1 MSYSVLTNTGFQD
14 VSGIRKSEHQYY
26 YKIKT
31 LSGLELSCTEDHI
44 FETLN
49 GPITAKMVT
58 KNDELIISS
67 GNDFIKSK
75 RKINKPFIAY
85 DLVDVENGSL
95 YYTNNILSHNCS
107 FLGSSNTLINS
118 SILQTLVFL
127 QPIIHEK
134 HLKIYEQP
142 IKGHN
147 YVTTVDVCAGLSQD
161 SSVVNVIDVTEAP
174 YKQVLVYKN
183 CDIDPTSFSVVV
195 ESIAK
200 KYNYS
205 TLIIESNNDGKIV
218 AKELWDMEY
227 ENLISTQTDRGGNN
241 IKSGKRSQPG
251 IMMTKLTKKI
261 GCSKLKDLIETNV
274 LIITNDDCIEELGTF
289 AASKG
294 SYEAESGKHDDIVMC
309 LVMFAWFTS
318 TNYFEDI
325 SGTNAKKLVSDNRDD
340 EDIYTLL
347 GFINDGDS
355 NDFYFEEIDTATKK
369 QNSNDDIDMMNFW

>member
-31 LSGLELSCTEDHI
+31 LSGLELSCTENHV

-49 GPITAKMVT
+49 GPINAKYVT
-58 KNDELIISS
+58 KYDELIISN

-75 RKINKPFIAY
+75 RKINKPFVAY

-95 YYTNNILSHNCS
+95 YYANNILSHNCS

-127 QPIIHEK
+127 KPIVNEK

-142 IKGHN
+142 VKGHV

-161 SSVVNVIDVTEAP
+161 SSAINIIDVTSAP

-218 AKELWDMEY
+218 AKELWDLEY
-227 ENLISTQTDRGGNN
+227 ENLISTQTDQGGNN
-241 IKSGKRSQPG
+241 IKSGRRSQPG

-274 LIITNDDCIEELGTF
+274 LIVTNDDCIEELGTF

-294 SYEAESGKHDDIVMC
+294 SYEAEPGKHDDIVMC

-325 SGTNAKKLVSDNRDD
+325 SGTNAKKLISDNRDD

-355 NDFYFEEIDTATKK
+355 NDFYFEESDNAPKK
-369 QNSNDDIDMMNFW
+369 QNIDGDVDMMNFW

>member
-1 MSYSVLTNTGFQD
+1 
-14 VSGIRKSEHQYY
+14 
-26 YKIKT
+26 
-31 LSGLELSCTEDHI
+31 
-44 FETLN
+44 
-49 GPITAKMVT
+49 
-58 KNDELIISS
+58 
-67 GNDFIKSK
+67 
-75 RKINKPFIAY
+75 
-85 DLVDVENGSL
+85 
-95 YYTNNILSHNCS
+95 
-107 FLGSSNTLINS
+107 
-118 SILQTLVFL
+118 
-127 QPIIHEK
+127 
-134 HLKIYEQP
+134 
-142 IKGHN
+142 
-147 YVTTVDVCAGLSQD
+147 
-161 SSVVNVIDVTEAP
+161 
-174 YKQVLVYKN
+174 VLVYKN

-227 ENLISTQTDRGGNN
+227 ENLISTQTDRGDNN